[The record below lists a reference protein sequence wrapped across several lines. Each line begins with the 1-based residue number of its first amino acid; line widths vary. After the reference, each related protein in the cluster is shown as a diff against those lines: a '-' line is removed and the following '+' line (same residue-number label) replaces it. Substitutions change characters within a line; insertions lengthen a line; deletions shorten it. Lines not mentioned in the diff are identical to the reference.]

1 MIRAQR
7 PDAQNTRP
15 PLEAK
20 PPLEAIRLP
29 CFFYQKSIGFRVR
42 PPGIHTTLEVIMTMT
57 TSRRAVLA
65 GAAALPALSLPA
77 LAIPA
82 QVDPV
87 FAAIEYHRQIEAT
100 YVAACNE
107 PIQQTREDQV

>member
-65 GAAALPALSLPA
+65 GAAALAGASAPIAPQIVQTMRGPNAGTGTLSGVVC
-77 LAIPA
+77 
-82 QVDPV
+82 Q
-87 FAAIEYHRQIEAT
+87 FE
-100 YVAACNE
+100 
-107 PIQQTREDQV
+107 